1 MYIIINKTRN
11 KTTYF
16 QGNFPDMYE
25 ELERGDD
32 IIIVSLYSNTIKI
45 PYIDHSQNGYG
56 ENIWDWKDYKM
67 ELLEIINNELK
78 NKTIWESL
86 KM

>member
-1 MYIIINKTRN
+1 MYIIINKTQN
-11 KTTYF
+11 KNVYYE
-16 QGNFPDMYE
+16 GNFPDMYE

-45 PYIDHSQNGYG
+45 PYISDVEYG
-56 ENIWDWKDYKM
+56 ENIWEWKEYRM
-67 ELLEIINNELK
+67 ELLDVINNHLK
-78 NKTIWESL
+78 NHKLWESL